1 MPKRPVTMVRNTQLV
16 AMGYR
21 RYRNDLLAAGVELY
35 ELSPAQVRRAGP
47 FKAFR
52 DSTGRLHAKTA
63 VIDQQKVFFGS
74 MNFDPRSESVNTE
87 LGVFA
92 DSPQLA
98 EEMLRLM
105 TIDRAEAAFRV
116 MQADD
121 GTLRWGTF
129 SEDGQWSSHPE
140 PGAEIWR
147 LWWWNLLSPLA
158 PEELL

>member
-1 MPKRPVTMVRNTQLV
+1 
-16 AMGYR
+16 
-21 RYRNDLLAAGVELY
+21 
-35 ELSPAQVRRAGP
+35 
-47 FKAFR
+47 
-52 DSTGRLHAKTA
+52 
-63 VIDQQKVFFGS
+63 

-105 TIDRAEAAFRV
+105 TIDRAEGALRV

-121 GTLRWGTF
+121 GTLRWATP
-129 SEDGQWSSHPE
+129 SEDAQWTFHPE
-140 PGAEIWR
+140 PGAELWR